1 VAEGHDTLTL
11 EQARRLAV
19 RATRLDRPQPTSIL
33 EVVRES
39 GALQLDP
46 TRSIER
52 SERLVLFSRLGRY
65 DIAELDRLLWEERA
79 LFTWRAFLYTS
90 DDWPLIQAVGRR
102 YPPDD
107 GRGERVRAWLDDN
120 ASFRRYVLSTL
131 RRRGP
136 LRQSELE
143 DRAVRPWES
152 TGWSHGKN
160 VSQLLE
166 FLWAQGAVLVAGR
179 AGQERIWDVAD
190 RVVPPAKALP
200 TAEAARRHVEQRY
213 RQFGPMTASGW
224 KRIPNLWLLPLEEAF
239 AALVRDGVLVP
250 REVEGLKGPWYV
262 HRDLLADRRPF
273 RGRTTVLSPFDP
285 LVYDRQRAERLW
297 GFRYKLEIYVP
308 AARREYGYYVLPILH
323 GDRIAGRIDVVHDRK
338 ANVLR
343 VNGVWWEH
351 EPVEGLDGVLETLA
365 AWVGAASIE
374 R

>member
-1 VAEGHDTLTL
+1 MLTL

-19 RATRLDRPQPTSIL
+19 RATRLDRPQPRSIL
-33 EVVRES
+33 EVVRDT

-52 SERLVLFSRLGRY
+52 SERLVLFSRLGGY
-65 DIAELDRLLWEERA
+65 DVAELDRLLWEERA
-79 LFTWRAFLYTS
+79 LFTWRAFLYPVE
-90 DDWPLIQAVGRR
+90 DWGLVRAAGRR
-102 YPPDD
+102 YPPRD
-107 GRGERVRAWLDDN
+107 GRYDDVLAWLDDN

-143 DRAVRPWES
+143 DRSVRPWKS
-152 TGWSHGKN
+152 TGWTHGKN
-160 VSQLLE
+160 VSQMLE
-166 FLWAQGAVLVAGR
+166 FLWGQAEVAVVGR
-179 AGQERIWDVAD
+179 AGQERVWDVATKLL
-190 RVVPPAKALP
+190 PPVTPP
-200 TAEAARRHVEQRY
+200 TARDAARAQLERRF
-213 RQFGPMTASGW
+213 RQLGPMTESGA
-224 KRIPNLWLLPLEEAF
+224 RRVPTLWTLPLEDAF
-239 AALVRDGVLVP
+239 GTLVRDEVLVP
-250 REVEGLKGPWYV
+250 HAIEGLKGPWYV

-308 AARREYGYYVLPILH
+308 ADKREYGYYVLPVLH
-323 GDRIAGRIDVVHDRK
+323 GDRVAGRIDVVHDRK

-343 VNGVWWEH
+343 VNGIWWED
-351 EPVEGLDGVLETLA
+351 EPVDELDGVLDELA
-365 AWVGAASIE
+365 AWVGADSIE

>member
-1 VAEGHDTLTL
+1 METLTL

-19 RATRLDRPQPTSIL
+19 RATRLDRPQPRSIL
-33 EVVRES
+33 EVVQDT

-46 TRSIER
+46 TRSIAR
-52 SERLVLFSRLGRY
+52 SEQLVLFSRLGRY
-65 DIAELDRLLWEERA
+65 DVVELDRLLWEERA
-79 LFTWRAFLYTS
+79 LFTWRAFLYPV
-90 DDWPLIQAVGRR
+90 DAWPLVQAVGRR
-102 YPPDD
+102 YPPADA
-107 GRGERVRAWLDDN
+107 RGVRVRTWLEDN

-143 DRAVRPWES
+143 DRSVRPWES

-166 FLWAQGAVLVAGR
+166 FLWVQGAVLVAGR

-200 TAEAARRHVEQRY
+200 TAAAARHHVEQRY
-213 RQFGPMTASGW
+213 RQVGPMTGSGW

-239 AALVRDGVLVP
+239 AGLVRDEVLVP
-250 REVEGLKGPWYV
+250 HEVEGLKGPWYV

-285 LVYDRQRAERLW
+285 LVYDRMRAERLW

-308 AARREYGYYVLPILH
+308 ADKREYGYYVLPILH
-323 GDRIAGRIDVVHDRK
+323 GDRVAGRIDVVHDRK
-338 ANVLR
+338 PNVLR
-343 VNGVWWEH
+343 VNGVWWEDGPLD
-351 EPVEGLDGVLETLA
+351 ELDGVLQELA